1 MVATPS
7 TQALSGLSAV
17 TEARPTKDGEL
28 GRTGI
33 DLFNGSNEPVYRLV
47 VGIAFIQG
55 TPTRQPSR
63 SVSGSFR
70 VTTVNEDLLLAH
82 AGRFIRMRKAGRTE
96 LRDGKTIDWKSL
108 KPRLVDPSTSH
119 LIRFDKSF

>member
-33 DLFNGSNEPVYRLV
+33 DLFNGSNERVYRLV

-70 VTTVNEDLLLAH
+70 VTTVNEDLLPRSRGTVHPYAESWTH
-82 AGRFIRMRKAGRTE
+82 RIAGWQDHRPEIA
-96 LRDGKTIDWKSL
+96 
-108 KPRLVDPSTSH
+108 
-119 LIRFDKSF
+119 